1 MSSSSGTP
9 NNPPAFARVGIKPP
23 PSSAATAF
31 AGAMQAPAGSGAAAA
46 AVPDAPPPVARGTV
60 DVANALKIVRPT
72 LGDNAG
78 IALYRLL
85 RLVALED
92 IIGRGAAGT
101 AYLAGKKLGIGLGL
115 KKLEDFLELCTSLK
129 IGIVKVPVLTS
140 SRIHVDVY
148 ECVTCSGLDTV
159 GRAICH
165 FEGGL
170 IAGTV
175 ESILKRRTRAQE
187 ITCIG
192 GLGHDSCGFDLEFR

>member
-1 MSSSSGTP
+1 MSLTG
-9 NNPPAFARVGIKPP
+9 PPADPR
-23 PSSAATAF
+23 AA
-31 AGAMQAPAGSGAAAA
+31 GRGAPAAAKA
-46 AVPDAPPPVARGTV
+46 PPVAPGFGPPGAPPLPTPARGNI
-60 DVANALKIVRPT
+60 DVANALSIVRPT
-72 LGDNAG
+72 LGDNGG

-115 KKLEDFLELCTSLK
+115 RKLEDFLELCTSLR
-129 IGIVKVPVLTS
+129 IGIIKVPVFTS

-148 ECVTCSGLDTV
+148 ECITCSGLQTV
-159 GRAICH
+159 GRTLCH

-170 IAGTV
+170 IAGAV

-192 GLGHDSCGFDLEFR
+192 GLGHETCGFDLEFR